1 MPLGSMIAVARSSDG
16 VNIFFPPDE
25 KNVIFNLDIGS
36 WLEGFSSP
44 YNLDE
49 LNPCECP
56 ICLEFFSQ
64 DDKVSVFTCGHTMH
78 YECAKSWIRKCMS
91 NREPAPCP
99 ICNTVVI
106 CPVFALDN
114 VGGDMQ
120 GPRINMVQTRG
131 CFWGSVCYLLDKL
144 GLLRASSHNTLVT

>member
-1 MPLGSMIAVARSSDG
+1 MPLGSMIVLSRSSDG

-25 KNVIFNLDIGS
+25 KNVIPNLDIGS
-36 WLEGFSSP
+36 WLEGFSST
-44 YNLDE
+44 YTLDE

-64 DDKVSVFTCGHTMH
+64 DDKVS
-78 YECAKSWIRKCMS
+78 WIRKCMP
-91 NREPAPCP
+91 NRQPAPCP
-99 ICNTVVI
+99 LCNTVVM

-120 GPRINMVQTRG
+120 SPRINIVQIRG
-131 CFWGSVCYLLDKL
+131 CFWGSVCHLLHKM
-144 GLLRASSHNTLVT
+144 GLLRASSHNTPVT